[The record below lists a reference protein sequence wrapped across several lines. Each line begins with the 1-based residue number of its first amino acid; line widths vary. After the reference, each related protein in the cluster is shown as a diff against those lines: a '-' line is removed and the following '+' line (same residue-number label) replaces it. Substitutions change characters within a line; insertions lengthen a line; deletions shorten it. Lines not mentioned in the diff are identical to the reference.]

1 MEEEFKALFFP
12 FKSLENPPLHLYQPL
27 NRLMVQASD
36 VRLLLQPDVAAKETQ
51 LAPTF

>member
-1 MEEEFKALFFP
+1 MEEEFKELFFP

-36 VRLLLQPDVAAKETQ
+36 SGSSCSLTSLPKRLN
-51 LAPTF
+51 